1 MKRPGGGREV
11 TGLTAGARTPEELE
25 TLLEDVLM
33 IGDREELAGLFEDGA
48 LLVTQDGQAVRGGSA
63 IAGLALSSWHGELAY
78 VADPQQVLQARDI
91 ALIVS
96 SQGMSV
102 MRRGCDGAWRYVI
115 ALLSVTEEQETS

>member
-1 MKRPGGGREV
+1 MKRPEGGSEV

-48 LLVTQDGQAVRGGSA
+48 LLITSNGTAARGGTE
-63 IAGLALSSWHGELAY
+63 IAGLALATWHGSRSY

-91 ALIVS
+91 ALIVTD
-96 SQGMSV
+96 QGINV
-102 MRRGCDGAWRYVI
+102 MRRGHDGAWRYVI
-115 ALLSVTEEQETS
+115 ALLSVTAIS